1 MRHAGHRLLATGLP
15 ALPVRSLRGGPL
27 RLVTTTAVL
36 THGPR
41 GRATGMT
48 GPAGVVVG
56 IDGSP
61 TAAAALM
68 TALEEAARRGET
80 VTAVLAY
87 PAPGSWGARGTPMP
101 TSRTGWPPPCSR
113 RRDGSST
120 RRRCPCPRRCARSRS
135 SSRVRAGSPAPLL
148 AEAARDAALLV
159 VGHRGRGMVGR
170 AVLGSTALRVLSLA
184 SCPVLV
190 DRPREAEA
198 DGPVVVGIDRSVGSA
213 AALRYALQDATRR
226 GVGLVT
232 VTGTAP
238 PPVMVGFRPMGA
250 ATLSDVRHALQP
262 RVEQFV
268 GEVVRSEDRR
278 SHPVPEVDVVVR
290 GEDPTAALV
299 DVAEQRG
306 APVVVVGRTG
316 HGAFAR
322 WLLGSVAHGAVVRAP
337 CAVVVVPG
345 APARGRS

>member
-1 MRHAGHRLLATGLP
+1 
-15 ALPVRSLRGGPL
+15 
-27 RLVTTTAVL
+27 
-36 THGPR
+36 
-41 GRATGMT
+41 MT

-68 TALEEAARRGET
+68 TALEEGARRGET

-87 PAPGSWGARGTPMP
+87 PAPGSWGATGNADAGEPDRLATAVLEEARRFVDEATMPLPATLRGVPLEL
-101 TSRTGWPPPCSR
+101 S
-113 RRDGSST
+113 
-120 RRRCPCPRRCARSRS
+120 
-135 SSRVRAGSPAPLL
+135 VRAGSPAPLL
-148 AEAARDAALLV
+148 AEAARTAALLV

-213 AALRYALQDATRR
+213 AALRYALRDATRR
-226 GVGLVT
+226 GVGLVA

-238 PPVMVGFRPMGA
+238 PAVMVGFRPMGA
-250 ATLSDVRHALQP
+250 ATLSEVRRALQP

-268 GEVVRSEDRR
+268 GEAVNEVVGEDRR
-278 SHPVPEVDVVVR
+278 CHPAPKVDVVVR
-290 GEDPTAALV
+290 GEDPAEALV

-316 HGAFAR
+316 HGAFTR

-337 CAVVVVPG
+337 CAVVVVPVEQ
-345 APARGRS
+345 A

>member
-1 MRHAGHRLLATGLP
+1 
-15 ALPVRSLRGGPL
+15 
-27 RLVTTTAVL
+27 
-36 THGPR
+36 
-41 GRATGMT
+41 MT

-87 PAPGSWGARGTPMP
+87 PAPGSWGATGNADAGEPDRLAAAVLEEARRFVDEATMP
-101 TSRTGWPPPCSR
+101 LPATLREVPLEL
-113 RRDGSST
+113 
-120 RRRCPCPRRCARSRS
+120 
-135 SSRVRAGSPAPLL
+135 RVRAGSPAPLL

-190 DRPREAEA
+190 DRPRAAAA

-226 GVGLVT
+226 GVGLVA

-250 ATLSDVRHALQP
+250 ATLSEVRHALQP

-268 GEVVRSEDRR
+268 GEVVGEVVGEDRR
-278 SHPVPEVDVVVR
+278 GHPAPEVDVVVR
-290 GEDPTAALV
+290 GEDPAEALV
-299 DVAEQRG
+299 DVAEQRE

-337 CAVVVVPG
+337 CPVVVVPG
-345 APARGRS
+345 EPPHGDGP

>member
-1 MRHAGHRLLATGLP
+1 
-15 ALPVRSLRGGPL
+15 
-27 RLVTTTAVL
+27 
-36 THGPR
+36 
-41 GRATGMT
+41 MT

-61 TAAAALM
+61 RAAAALM
-68 TALEEAARRGET
+68 TALEEGVRRGET

-87 PAPGSWGARGTPMP
+87 PAPGSWGATGNAEAGEPDRLATAVLEEAGRFVDEATMP
-101 TSRTGWPPPCSR
+101 LPATLREAPLEL
-113 RRDGSST
+113 
-120 RRRCPCPRRCARSRS
+120 
-135 SSRVRAGSPAPLL
+135 RVRAGSPAPVL
-148 AEAARDAALLV
+148 AEAARGAALLV
-159 VGHRGRGMVGR
+159 VGHGGRGMVGR

-190 DRPREAEA
+190 DRPREAAA
-198 DGPVVVGIDRSVGSA
+198 DGPVVVGIDMSEGSA
-213 AALRYALQDATRR
+213 AALRYALQDAARR
-226 GVGLVT
+226 GVGLVA

-250 ATLSDVRHALQP
+250 ATLSEMRHALQP

-268 GEVVRSEDRR
+268 GTVVGQVVGEDRR
-278 SHPVPEVDVVVR
+278 CHPAPEVDVVVR
-290 GEDPTAALV
+290 GEDPAEALV

-306 APVVVVGRTG
+306 ATVVVVGRTG

-337 CAVVVVPG
+337 CAVVVVPVEQ
-345 APARGRS
+345 A

>member
-1 MRHAGHRLLATGLP
+1 M
-15 ALPVRSLRGGPL
+15 
-27 RLVTTTAVL
+27 
-36 THGPR
+36 
-41 GRATGMT
+41 
-48 GPAGVVVG
+48 
-56 IDGSP
+56 P
-61 TAAAALM
+61 TR
-68 TALEEAARRGET
+68 T
-80 VTAVLAY
+80 
-87 PAPGSWGARGTPMP
+87 S
-101 TSRTGWPPPCSR
+101 TSRTGWRPPCSR

-135 SSRVRAGSPAPLL
+135 SSGSGPESPAPVL

-213 AALRYALQDATRR
+213 AALRYALRDAARR

-250 ATLSDVRHALQP
+250 ATLSEVRHALQP

-268 GEVVRSEDRR
+268 GEVVGRGPAVPPRPGGGRRRPGGGPDGGSGGRRRAARGAGRGGRAHRPRRARPVAAGVRRPRGRPARPLRGGRRSPRAGGGQSTSVSTWASGRRGVGCRASPRSEGQPRR
-278 SHPVPEVDVVVR
+278 SATTGGR
-290 GEDPTAALV
+290 WAPTT
-299 DVAEQRG
+299 R
-306 APVVVVGRTG
+306 
-316 HGAFAR
+316 
-322 WLLGSVAHGAVVRAP
+322 
-337 CAVVVVPG
+337 
-345 APARGRS
+345 

>member
-1 MRHAGHRLLATGLP
+1 
-15 ALPVRSLRGGPL
+15 
-27 RLVTTTAVL
+27 
-36 THGPR
+36 
-41 GRATGMT
+41 MT
-48 GPAGVVVG
+48 GAAGVVVG

-61 TAAAALM
+61 RSAAALM

-87 PAPGSWGARGTPMP
+87 PAPGSWGATGHAGADEPDRLATAVLEEARRFVDEATMP
-101 TSRTGWPPPCSR
+101 LPAPLREVALELS
-113 RRDGSST
+113 
-120 RRRCPCPRRCARSRS
+120 
-135 SSRVRAGSPAPLL
+135 VRAGSPAPLL
-148 AEAARDAALLV
+148 AEAARTAALLV
-159 VGHRGRGMVGR
+159 VGHRGRGMVGG

-184 SCPVLV
+184 ACPVLV
-190 DRPREAEA
+190 DRPRETAA
-198 DGPVVVGIDRSVGSA
+198 DGPVVVGIDRSMGSA
-213 AALRYALQDATRR
+213 AALRYALRDATRR
-226 GVGLVT
+226 GVGLVA

-250 ATLSDVRHALQP
+250 ATLSEVSHALQP

-268 GEVVRSEDRR
+268 AEVVDEVVNEVVDSDRR
-278 SHPVPEVDVVVR
+278 GHSAPQVDVVVR

-306 APVVVVGRTG
+306 APLVVVGRTG

-337 CAVVVVPG
+337 CPVVVVPEHPHEDG
-345 APARGRS
+345 P

>member
-1 MRHAGHRLLATGLP
+1 
-15 ALPVRSLRGGPL
+15 
-27 RLVTTTAVL
+27 
-36 THGPR
+36 
-41 GRATGMT
+41 MT

-68 TALEEAARRGET
+68 TALEEGARRGET

-87 PAPGSWGARGTPMP
+87 PAPGSWGATGNADAGEPDRLATAVLEEARRFVDEATMPLPATLRGVPLEL
-101 TSRTGWPPPCSR
+101 S
-113 RRDGSST
+113 
-120 RRRCPCPRRCARSRS
+120 
-135 SSRVRAGSPAPLL
+135 VRAGSPAPLL
-148 AEAARDAALLV
+148 AEAARTAALLV

-184 SCPVLV
+184 SCPVVV
-190 DRPREAEA
+190 DRPRETEA
-198 DGPVVVGIDRSVGSA
+198 NGPVVVGIDRSVGSA
-213 AALRYALQDATRR
+213 AALGYALRDATRR

-250 ATLSDVRHALQP
+250 ATLSEVRHALQP

-268 GEVVRSEDRR
+268 GEVVGGDRR
-278 SHPVPEVDVVVR
+278 SHPAPEVDVVVR

-316 HGAFAR
+316 HGALVR
-322 WLLGSVAHGAVVRAP
+322 WLLGSVAHGAVLRAP
-337 CAVVVVPG
+337 CAVVVVPVEQ
-345 APARGRS
+345 A

>member
-1 MRHAGHRLLATGLP
+1 
-15 ALPVRSLRGGPL
+15 
-27 RLVTTTAVL
+27 
-36 THGPR
+36 
-41 GRATGMT
+41 MT

-61 TAAAALM
+61 RAASALM
-68 TALEEAARRGET
+68 TALEEAARRAET

-87 PAPGSWGARGTPMP
+87 PAPGSWGATENADADEPDRLAAAVLEEARRFVDEATMP
-101 TSRTGWPPPCSR
+101 LPAPLREVALELS
-113 RRDGSST
+113 
-120 RRRCPCPRRCARSRS
+120 
-135 SSRVRAGSPAPLL
+135 VRAGSPAPLL
-148 AEAARDAALLV
+148 AEAARTAVLLV
-159 VGHRGRGMVGR
+159 VGHHGRGMVSD

-184 SCPVLV
+184 ACPVLV
-190 DRPREAEA
+190 DRPREVVA
-198 DGPVVVGIDRSVGSA
+198 DGPVVVGIDRSPGSA
-213 AALRYALQDATRR
+213 AALRYALRDATRR
-226 GVGLVT
+226 GVGLVA

-250 ATLSDVRHALQP
+250 ATLGEVSRALQP

-268 GEVVRSEDRR
+268 REVVGADRWC
-278 SHPVPEVDVVVR
+278 HPVPEVDVVVR
-290 GEDPTAALV
+290 GEDPAEALV

-337 CAVVVVPG
+337 CPVVVVPVEQ
-345 APARGRS
+345 A

>member
-1 MRHAGHRLLATGLP
+1 
-15 ALPVRSLRGGPL
+15 
-27 RLVTTTAVL
+27 
-36 THGPR
+36 
-41 GRATGMT
+41 MT

-61 TAAAALM
+61 RAAAALM
-68 TALEEAARRGET
+68 TALEEAARRAET

-87 PAPGSWGARGTPMP
+87 PAPGSWGETGNADAGEPDRLATAVLEEARRFVDEATMP
-101 TSRTGWPPPCSR
+101 LPATLREV
-113 RRDGSST
+113 
-120 RRRCPCPRRCARSRS
+120 ALEL
-135 SSRVRAGSPAPLL
+135 RVWAGSPAPLL
-148 AEAARDAALLV
+148 AEAGRTAALLV
-159 VGHRGRGMVGR
+159 VGHRGREMVGR
-170 AVLGSTALRVLSLA
+170 AFLGSTALRVLSLA

-190 DRPREAEA
+190 DRPREAA
-198 DGPVVVGIDRSVGSA
+198 TDGPLVVGIDRSPGSA
-213 AALRYALQDATRR
+213 AALRYALQDAARR
-226 GVGLVT
+226 GVGLVA

-250 ATLSDVRHALQP
+250 ATLGEVRHALQP

-268 GEVVRSEDRR
+268 GEVVKEVVGEGRR
-278 SHPVPEVDVVVR
+278 YGPAPEVEVVVR

-337 CAVVVVPG
+337 CPVVVVPVEQ
-345 APARGRS
+345 A

>member
-1 MRHAGHRLLATGLP
+1 M
-15 ALPVRSLRGGPL
+15 
-27 RLVTTTAVL
+27 
-36 THGPR
+36 
-41 GRATGMT
+41 
-48 GPAGVVVG
+48 
-56 IDGSP
+56 
-61 TAAAALM
+61 
-68 TALEEAARRGET
+68 
-80 VTAVLAY
+80 TAVLAY
-87 PAPGSWGARGTPMP
+87 PAPGSWGA
-101 TSRTGWPPPCSR
+101 TGNADADEDVDEPDRLATAVLEEAR
-113 RRDGSST
+113 RFVDEATIPLPATLREV
-120 RRRCPCPRRCARSRS
+120 PLEL
-135 SSRVRAGSPAPLL
+135 RVRAGSPAPVLE
-148 AEAARDAALLV
+148 EAARDAALLV

-226 GVGLVT
+226 GVGLVA

-250 ATLSDVRHALQP
+250 ATLSEVRHALQP

-268 GEVVRSEDRR
+268 GEVVGEVVGEDRW
-278 SHPVPEVDVVVR
+278 SHPAPEVDVVVR

-316 HGAFAR
+316 HGALVR
-322 WLLGSVAHGAVVRAP
+322 WLLGSVAHGAVLRAP
-337 CAVVVVPG
+337 CAVVVVPLEQ
-345 APARGRS
+345 AEVSPPR